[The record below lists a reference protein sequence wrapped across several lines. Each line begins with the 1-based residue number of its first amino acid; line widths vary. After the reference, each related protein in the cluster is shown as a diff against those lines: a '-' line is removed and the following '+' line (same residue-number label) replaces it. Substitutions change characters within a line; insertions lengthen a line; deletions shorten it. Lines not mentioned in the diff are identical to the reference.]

1 MKQEYK
7 ISKDLFE
14 AVFGVKIMVLS
25 IVGRRNSKFI
35 QYAYGYTGVHTL
47 SVNDFFFICKDWVL
61 RSHSIINSSALCIP
75 DINDGKPFYQCQI
88 YKDSRE
94 KSFNSD
100 SEQQAV
106 FDACEW
112 IINNGDKI
120 K

>member
-1 MKQEYK
+1 MKHKYK

-14 AVFGVKIMVLS
+14 AVFGVKIMILS

-35 QYAYGYTGVHTL
+35 QYAYGYTGVHSL
-47 SVNDFFFICKDWVL
+47 SVNDFFFMCKDWAKCKNISL
-61 RSHSIINSSALCIP
+61 ISGRYGLTDEYFCEISNPLDTDIINIL
-75 DINDGKPFYQCQI
+75 Y
-88 YKDSRE
+88 
-94 KSFNSD
+94 SD

-112 IINNGDKI
+112 ILMDLKKEI

>member
-7 ISKDLFE
+7 ITKDLFE

-35 QYAYGYTGVHTL
+35 QYAYGYAGVHTL
-47 SVNDFFFICKDWVL
+47 SVNDFFFMCKDWVL
-61 RSHSIINSSALCIP
+61 NKNLSLISGRYGLPYQHFCEISEPLDEDNINIL
-75 DINDGKPFYQCQI
+75 Y
-88 YKDSRE
+88 
-94 KSFNSD
+94 SD

-112 IINNGDKI
+112 ILNNKGI
-120 K
+120 